1 MMFFIMC
8 SEWTQKMEKI
18 PSYNNGLTNESAATS
33 GSAAEILEAT
43 NLNMIYL
50 SMMNVVRL

>member
-1 MMFFIMC
+1 
-8 SEWTQKMEKI
+8 MEKI